1 MRFWEGLY
9 TAKVFSN
16 TRKKF
21 VNSGIGRGA
30 VLMDLL
36 KASYCLDHELLI
48 AKLRTFSL
56 GSSN

>member
-21 VNSGIGRGA
+21 VNSGKGRGA

-36 KASYCLDHELLI
+36 KA
-48 AKLRTFSL
+48 
-56 GSSN
+56 